1 MLHILPTV
9 LVLLLS
15 ILSTSAHSHVD
26 EIWAPYPSVHYN
38 GWNPNDYDTTPYPN
52 NTPGWVHHLSPR
64 PTRLITKTQQYTTA
78 RGGDPLYPI
87 SLNTPSIICNNASSP
102 ANLSAPIAVGATV
115 RLKWWNPG
123 PWPSNHKGPVIDYI
137 AACNGSCSAVNAEKL
152 KFVKISEMGWIDGS
166 MEDGYWASDVLLE
179 DDSSWNVTVP
189 RGLVEGE
196 YVLRSEIIVSA
207 LPTSS

>member
-1 MLHILPTV
+1 MLHILQSS

-15 ILSTSAHSHVD
+15 ISSSSAHSHVD

-38 GWNPNDYDTTPYPN
+38 GWNPNDFDTTPYPN
-52 NTPGWVHHLSPR
+52 NTPGWVTHPSS
-64 PTRLITKTQQYTTA
+64 LIPSHPLMTKTQQYTTA

-102 ANLSAPIAVGATV
+102 ANLSAPIAAGETV

-137 AACNGSCSAVNAEKL
+137 AACNGSCRAVDPLKL
-152 KFVKISEMGWIDGS
+152 RFVKIAEMGWIDGS
-166 MEDGYWASDVLLE
+166 MEDGHWVSDVLLE
-179 DDSSWNVTVP
+179 DGSSWNVTVP
-189 RGLVEGE
+189 GGLVEGE

-207 LPTSS
+207 LPT